1 MSPMDTPKH
10 QKPLH
15 AGHRQRM
22 RTRFLCTGLDGFAD
36 HEVLELLLFYAI
48 PRQDVNPMAHELLN
62 KFGTLPAVLDAPIN
76 ELCTVRG
83 VGPKIAQFLTLIPDV
98 LVQTEH
104 CILHAARAPLRN
116 PKDLP
121 AIILKRKEHPTP
133 GDTYVIL
140 LDSQLTVLAVYPYA
154 SFDEL
159 NVREIAS
166 RCLALNSRQ
175 LVLAECMADPDTLL
189 SNKKISALL
198 NLQDVLATLGFRL
211 VDFYRFDQDC
221 LTPRSAAAIGLLLP
235 R

>member
-1 MSPMDTPKH
+1 M
-10 QKPLH
+10 
-15 AGHRQRM
+15 
-22 RTRFLCTGLDGFAD
+22 
-36 HEVLELLLFYAI
+36 
-48 PRQDVNPMAHELLN
+48 
-62 KFGTLPAVLDAPIN
+62 
-76 ELCTVRG
+76 
-83 VGPKIAQFLTLIPDV
+83 
-98 LVQTEH
+98 
-104 CILHAARAPLRN
+104 
-116 PKDLP
+116 
-121 AIILKRKEHPTP
+121 
-133 GDTYVIL
+133 IL

-175 LVLAECMADPDTLL
+175 LVLAECAADPGTLL